1 MKAEDIIWGGNN
13 KCPIRLKRD
22 INLEPGTLVELN
34 YDYTKEEYT
43 LVYGADRVDLVVSE
57 NVKEFLDNIYLTGS
71 VPTTMVR
78 VIDRGTSADEK
89 LEYLI
94 EIKIFQSLVTFD
106 ELSSITIKIGD
117 SIIDKMR
124 VKDKE
129 DPIGYLN
136 RAFKYGDRLFVKG
149 YGNGKGKAFT
159 LLSTDR
165 ALHVRMENGEY
176 VAVNLV
182 RYDKQKAEDDAVYI
196 LKGQVSFVDSSHTA
210 FVSAEVSKK
219 MDAITSAGEYFDI
232 WDAYNDLDRIFAFK
246 QATENGVIPYT
257 SCTHKLTDAFEYC
270 FEVSVDDADI
280 FPDGAVIDCTDD
292 DEILNIDKFQQADQF
307 KQIHSVA
314 VGVFDRIEDGKIY
327 IVDRES
333 DIQKRIPSQGY
344 LFLSVMGDAVRLS
357 RREKAKSEIVTNQ
370 TPIHDLARLIDKGV
384 ATGVQTK
391 HEIPVTNMLTRKFPD
406 KDFNEDQRKAIEV
419 AINTPDIAL
428 IMGPPGTGKTTVIKA
443 IIARYEEYYKKY
455 NDKKIPKILVTSFQ
469 HEAVENV
476 IVDLDGN
483 GLPSDRKGGKRNGQ
497 DKKDQS
503 IKAWRNKM
511 DEYIDKEVRELVPE
525 ETKTIKLRDEI
536 FAWNAKGKDA
546 AEGFDLLRAAAE
558 GCRLQL
564 SNHLNEEIN
573 EVLSRA
579 LGPAGYHHKEV
590 EAIIDG
596 EQDEIRKV
604 LFAQRTSMEAYED
617 DGKRQAFVLKQ
628 LILQDIISNN
638 QDTEFID
645 NMLADKGRDKNS
657 FNEYVK
663 GVEELKNKYS
673 VKEKV
678 NTTISTEDVIE
689 QCLKQMDSELEQQ
702 RLKRLENRD
711 EATAYILK
719 NYLDAIQDEKE
730 VERIISK
737 YSNVTA
743 ATCQQAMEV
752 GRFAQNHT
760 YDLVIVDEAAR
771 ANPLDLLIPM
781 SMGRQV
787 ILVGDHKQ
795 LPHMLDPEVVK
806 QFEKDERMQD
816 LGILQKSLF
825 ERLFEMFDDNSQTV
839 KRTAML
845 SKQYRMH
852 PVIGTF
858 ASYEFYNKQL
868 DSSEIKEETKQA
880 NLDMYNNQPVA
891 WINLDKNK
899 FGMEAG
905 GQSKYRESEAKRVVE
920 ETRKVLAKDPKK
932 TVGIIS
938 FYRKQSDLIL
948 KMIGTELTD
957 TQRDQVEVGTVDAFQ
972 GKEFDVVFLSCVRAN
987 VNDIENRR
995 KRIGHLDDQ
1004 SRLCVSFTRAR
1015 QQLVVT
1021 GDRDT
1026 VECVPALADYI
1037 KMCKK
1042 GGSYFG

>member
-13 KCPIRLKRD
+13 KCPIKLRQD
-22 INLEPGTLVELN
+22 INLEPGTLVELY
-34 YDYTKEEYT
+34 YDYTTEEYEIIHENNHT
-43 LVYGADRVDLVVSE
+43 ELDISE
-57 NVKEFLDNIYLTGS
+57 NVKEFLDNIYLTGT

-78 VIDRGTSADEK
+78 VIDRGTFDDEK
-89 LEYLI
+89 LEYLV
-94 EIKIFQSLVTFD
+94 EIKIFQSLVSFN
-106 ELSSITIKIGD
+106 ELSSISIKIGD

-124 VKDKE
+124 IKDQA

-136 RAFKYGDRLFVKG
+136 RAFKYEDRLFVKG
-149 YGNGKGKAFT
+149 YGNGKAKAFT
-159 LLSTDR
+159 LLSKDR
-165 ALHVRMENGEY
+165 ALNVRMENGEY
-176 VAVNLV
+176 VATNLV
-182 RYDKQKAEDDAVYI
+182 RYDKHKAEDDAVYI
-196 LKGQVSFVDSSHTA
+196 LKGHVSFADSSHTA

-219 MDAITSAGEYFDI
+219 MDAITSAGEYFEI

-270 FEVSVDDADI
+270 FDVSLNDADI

-292 DEILNIDKFQQADQF
+292 DEILNIDKFQEADKF

-327 IVDRES
+327 IIDTES

-344 LFLSVMGDAVRLS
+344 LFLSVIGDAVRLS
-357 RREKAKSEIVTNQ
+357 RREKAKNEIVTNQ
-370 TPIHDLARLIDKGV
+370 TPIHDMARLIDKGV
-384 ATGVQTK
+384 AIGVQTK
-391 HEIPVTNMLTRKFPD
+391 HEIPVTNMLTRKFPN
-406 KDFNEDQRKAIEV
+406 KNFNEDQRKAIEV

-443 IIARYEEYYKKY
+443 IIARFEEYYKKY

-483 GLPSDRKGGKRNGQ
+483 GLPSDRKGGKRDGQ
-497 DKKDQS
+497 DKRGQS

-511 DEYIDKEVRELVPE
+511 GEYIDSEVKELVPE

-546 AEGFDLLRAAAE
+546 AEGFELLRLAAE

-564 SNHLNEEIN
+564 SKQLNEEIN
-573 EVLSRA
+573 ELLSRA
-579 LGPAGYHHKEV
+579 LGPTGYSVNDV
-590 EAIIDG
+590 EAIIDE
-596 EQDEIRKV
+596 EQEEIRKV

-617 DGKRQAFVLKQ
+617 DGKRQAFALKQ
-628 LILQDIISNN
+628 LILQDVIANN

-645 NMLADKGRDKNS
+645 NMLADKGKDKNS

-663 GVEELKNKYS
+663 GVEALKKRFS

-678 NTTISTEDVIE
+678 NTAISTEDAIE

-702 RLKRLENRD
+702 RLKKLENRD

-730 VERIISK
+730 VERIINK

-752 GRFAQNHT
+752 GRFAQNYT

-806 QFEKDERMQD
+806 QFEKDERLQELD
-816 LGILQKSLF
+816 ILQKSLF
-825 ERLFEMFDDNSQTV
+825 ERLFDMFDDNSQAV

-852 PVIGTF
+852 PMIGEF
-858 ASYEFYNKQL
+858 ASMEFYNKQL
-868 DSSEIKEETKQA
+868 DSSEVNIETKQA
-880 NLDMYNNQPVA
+880 NLEMYNNQPIA

-899 FGMEAG
+899 YGMESG
-905 GQSKYRESEAKRVVE
+905 GHSKFRDSEAKRVVE

-932 TVGIIS
+932 TVGIIT
-938 FYRKQSDLIL
+938 FYRKQSELIL
-948 KMIGTELTD
+948 KLIETELTD
-957 TQRDQVEVGTVDAFQ
+957 IQRDQVEVGTVDAFQ

-987 VNDIENRR
+987 VNDIDNRR

-1026 VECVPALADYI
+1026 IECVPVFADFI
-1037 KMCKK
+1037 KMCEK